1 MDKGWALWIWG
12 GFSASRN
19 GGGGEMGDRIGEGKG
34 EEGNGELETN
44 RQCTGNWEAG
54 GGGKEIGV
62 PARSK
67 FFLSQK

>member
-1 MDKGWALWIWG
+1 MDKGWAPMDLG
-12 GFSASRN
+12 RVLGERD
-19 GGGGEMGDRIGEGKG
+19 GGGEMGDRIGEGKG

-54 GGGKEIGV
+54 GGGKEIGI
-62 PARSK
+62 PARSN